1 MTQLTLAIR
10 NLLAQDAELRAL
22 LGKSASW
29 DTWIFSEE
37 LIGVK
42 VEGTQKCLIVV
53 AEDDTWTSPN
63 EHNTMRFP
71 QVFVDIWADPT
82 RNANKS
88 IRQFDAKDKIEAIQP
103 LIDRHLH
110 LVDGANSEGKPRIW
124 GTEEQIANKTGI
136 VVTGSQRL
144 NGPRYSPIRDSEGS
158 WMGRF
163 TYGINRP

>member
-10 NLLAQDAELRAL
+10 NLLAQDGDLRAL
-22 LGKSASW
+22 LGRSASW

-71 QVFVDIWADPT
+71 QVFVDIWADPS
-82 RNANKS
+82 RNEDKS
-88 IRQFDAKDKIEAIQP
+88 VRQQDAKDKITAIQP
-103 LIDRHLH
+103 FIDRYLH
-110 LVDGANSEGKPRIW
+110 LVDGANNEGKPRIF
-124 GTEEQIANKTGI
+124 GTAEQIEAKTGI

-144 NGPRYSPIRDSEGS
+144 NGPRFSPIRDSEGS

-163 TYGINRP
+163 TYGVNLP